1 MPPSMSLQDSVQI
14 YLSFYLEAANRDA
27 FMAIKQDL
35 LVSFVECVEKHGGKL
50 ATPRIVVSALVIQNS
65 VHTQV

>member
-1 MPPSMSLQDSVQI
+1 LQDCVQL

-50 ATPRIVVSALVIQNS
+50 ATPRIVVGGLEGSSSSNAGQYAAS
-65 VHTQV
+65 Q